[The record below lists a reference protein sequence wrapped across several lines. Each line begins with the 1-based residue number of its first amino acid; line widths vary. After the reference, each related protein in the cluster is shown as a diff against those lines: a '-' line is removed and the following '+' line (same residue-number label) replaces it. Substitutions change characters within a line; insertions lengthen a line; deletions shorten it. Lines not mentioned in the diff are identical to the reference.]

1 MLSSPMRWKV
11 FYYQTERGDSPIED
25 FLNVLPRKAR
35 AKCIAYMDMLEEFG
49 FNLSRSFIAKV
60 RGDLWELRPEW
71 AGTEYR
77 FLYFALVGQRFVILH
92 AITKKAQKLRSKD
105 IEIAE
110 ARMMDVRR
118 RIRYEGASSIRQRAD

>member
-1 MLSSPMRWKV
+1 MGWKV

-49 FNLSRSFIAKV
+49 FNLPRSFIAKV
-60 RGDLWELRPEW
+60 GGDLWELRPEW

-77 FLYFALVGQRFVILH
+77 FLYFAMIGQRLVILH
-92 AITKKAQKLRSKD
+92 AIAKKTQKLKAKD
-105 IEIAE
+105 IELAE
-110 ARMMDVRR
+110 ARMTDVRR
-118 RIRYEGASSIRQRAD
+118 RLTREGSSSIRQRTGQT

>member
-1 MLSSPMRWKV
+1 MLSSPLRWKV

-25 FLNVLPRKAR
+25 FLAALPRKAR
-35 AKCIAYMDMLEEFG
+35 AKCVAYMDMLEEFG
-49 FNLSRSFIAKV
+49 FNLPRSVMAKV

-77 FLYFALVGQRFVILH
+77 FLYFALVGRRFVILH
-92 AITKKAQKLRSKD
+92 AVTKKSQKLRSKD
-105 IEIAE
+105 MEIAE

-118 RIRYEGASSIRQRAD
+118 RVNHEGPSSIRQRAD